1 MNNQETNCLEIKII
15 NYASINKQDYFSNIL
30 IIFTNLLHNL
40 NNIKKIIIIVSS
52 KKKKY
57 LKINNFS
64 ECMKYFTFYI
74 FRNSLYLCL
83 DIVNVS

>member
-52 KKKKY
+52 KKKS
-57 LKINNFS
+57 I
-64 ECMKYFTFYI
+64 
-74 FRNSLYLCL
+74 
-83 DIVNVS
+83 

>member
-15 NYASINKQDYFSNIL
+15 NYASINNKIISRIL

-74 FRNSLYLCL
+74 FRNSLYSCL